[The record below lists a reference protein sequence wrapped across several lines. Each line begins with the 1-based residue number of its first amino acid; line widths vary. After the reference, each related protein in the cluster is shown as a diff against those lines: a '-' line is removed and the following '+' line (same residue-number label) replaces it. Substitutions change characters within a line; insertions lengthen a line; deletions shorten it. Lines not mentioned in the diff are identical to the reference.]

1 MTKVIVEVLSL
12 VAIVAASAA
21 ALILIGLAQHV

>member
-12 VAIVAASAA
+12 VAIVAASVA
-21 ALILIGLAQHV
+21 ALILIGIAQNV